1 MTSHD
6 PRLNLTESAFKK
18 AAKRLHAQWL
28 TSKEAPTLVQTQAI
42 LARALG
48 FEHRDALL
56 RTAAHAPSPSP
67 SISLQ
72 PEADLLARFDACSSG
87 IVLIYGLPGTGKTQL
102 ARLLAQRRQEKDPS
116 PHPVWHDT
124 LDVTFDFLPI
134 PEGWDTPELM
144 SPNDEKVHLILPSG
158 NPQLLLADV
167 NITWP
172 YSTDEFLASFQ
183 APRALAVLARE
194 SEDLFSVLQ
203 DFRMEWSHSRPFRE
217 FLDRIELIIET
228 TKVVVPHRSRT
239 DETTYRFE
247 RHIRTVTPDLYDRLR
262 PAWDIR

>member
-6 PRLNLTESAFKK
+6 PRLNLTEASFKK

-56 RTAAHAPSPSP
+56 RTAAHGPSPSP
-67 SISLQ
+67 SMILQ

-102 ARLLAQRRQEKDPS
+102 ARLLAQRRQDRDPS

-124 LDVTFDFLPI
+124 LDVTFDMLPE
-134 PEGWDTPELM
+134 PEGWF
-144 SPNDEKVHLILPSG
+144 LPVMPLDQSFQLTLPPSD
-158 NPQLLLADV
+158 PQLLLADV

-228 TKVVVPHRSRT
+228 TKVVVPHRSRP

-247 RHIRTVTPDLYDRLR
+247 RHIRTVTSDLYDRLR
-262 PAWDIR
+262 PAWERS